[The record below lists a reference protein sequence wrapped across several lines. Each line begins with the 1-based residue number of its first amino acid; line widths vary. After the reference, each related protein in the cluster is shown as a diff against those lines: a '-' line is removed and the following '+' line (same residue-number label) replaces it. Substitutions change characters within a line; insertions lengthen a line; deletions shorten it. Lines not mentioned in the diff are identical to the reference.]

1 MALDIKIKV
10 NSQQISKR
18 YSRLQSRF
26 PRIIDKGLLQGGFHL
41 LDIIRTK
48 TAKGVDFRD
57 VPFAS
62 YSSSYLKQLQREG
75 KPTKV
80 DLFYSG
86 RMLGALTPSN
96 RTIKK
101 TGKHKVSISFSNS
114 QMRQRA
120 LFNQVLN
127 EPKREFFG
135 FNNRTEKIINKQFNK
150 FVEKELKKMKLWV
163 SEKILH
169 PIYYLQFQV

>member
-1 MALDIKIKV
+1 MALNLKIKT
-10 NSQQISKR
+10 NAKQISKR
-18 YSRLQSRF
+18 YDRLQSKF
-26 PRIIDKGLLQGGFHL
+26 PRIFDKGLLQAGFHL
-41 LDIIRTK
+41 LDIIRSK
-48 TAKGVDFRD
+48 TAKGIDFRD

-62 YSSSYLKQLQREG
+62 YSDSYRKQLQREG
-75 KPTKV
+75 KPLKV

-86 RMLGALTPSN
+86 RMLGALTPGG

-101 TGKHKVSISFSNS
+101 TGRNKVSVGFSNA

-150 FVEKELKKMKLWV
+150 FVEKELKKMKL
-163 SEKILH
+163 
-169 PIYYLQFQV
+169 